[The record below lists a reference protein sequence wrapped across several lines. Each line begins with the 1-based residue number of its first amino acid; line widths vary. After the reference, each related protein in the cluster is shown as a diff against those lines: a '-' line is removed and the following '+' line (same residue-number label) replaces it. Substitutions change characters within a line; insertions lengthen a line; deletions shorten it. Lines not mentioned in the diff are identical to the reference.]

1 MKNERDTLGN
11 VFNSKSNELDV
22 LIRESD
28 TEKQTRFLNDQVKQ
42 LKEQIKTLQDQEKE
56 DDLVSTKKNEE
67 ILLLEDK
74 YRVLI
79 EKTGYDAE
87 QGKVVP
93 RTKWDPKKKK
103 GPQKRVLNLDWDKN
117 KSETLDEEER
127 KPIQV

>member
-1 MKNERDTLGN
+1 
-11 VFNSKSNELDV
+11 
-22 LIRESD
+22 
-28 TEKQTRFLNDQVKQ
+28 
-42 LKEQIKTLQDQEKE
+42 
-56 DDLVSTKKNEE
+56 
-67 ILLLEDK
+67 LLEDK

-103 GPQKRVLNLDWDKN
+103 GPQKRVLNLDWNKN

-127 KPIQV
+127 KPIQLTKEAFQELFDQIRELKKTELTNE